1 MFLLHLAVV
10 PFVVETEVCACPSGD
25 GYSDDPMP
33 CIVDVLRSEL
43 TSAPIH
49 QLRNVFYL
57 SPIVPSTLILRTSV
71 TVNVTC
77 ESSKVDPPCEPS
89 VLKFSWGHLW
99 NQDNLAGVMSEVF
112 SARMFQT
119 IDPVTSLLILSEV
132 RSKDSIIL
140 RPCSRVG
147 PWQFCVRSQYHSDGI
162 QGPDTT
168 HWGAQISG
176 VVRLRIIKYNLLLAE
191 RNGNLGESHPC
202 TDVS

>member
-1 MFLLHLAVV
+1 MQFRIISVFMFLLHLAVV
-10 PFVVETEVCACPSGD
+10 PFIVDTEMCACPSGD

-43 TSAPIH
+43 TSTPIH

-57 SPIVPSTLILRTSV
+57 SPIVPSTLILHTSV

-119 IDPVTSLLILSEV
+119 IDPVTSLLSLSEV
-132 RSKDSIIL
+132 RSKDSIISIDL
-140 RPCSRVG
+140 NIDC
-147 PWQFCVRSQYHSDGI
+147 
-162 QGPDTT
+162 
-168 HWGAQISG
+168 ASG
-176 VVRLRIIKYNLLLAE
+176 
-191 RNGNLGESHPC
+191 GESNFEESLKEIWEGILQWVSAQVHERKYVHPA
-202 TDVS
+202 DPMVHVS